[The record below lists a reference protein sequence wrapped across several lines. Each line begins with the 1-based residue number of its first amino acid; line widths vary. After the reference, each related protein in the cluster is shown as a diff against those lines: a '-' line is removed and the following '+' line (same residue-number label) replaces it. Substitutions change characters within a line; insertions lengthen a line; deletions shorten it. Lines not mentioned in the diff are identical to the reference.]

1 MPICPECKQDFRQRS
16 QGACPGCGTEVSVYN
31 GVWFR
36 TEEGAPT
43 VAVIKHL
50 EKRISDKHSVGR
62 PKRVNYVIS
71 TKGSRYQ
78 RELVTAERLL
88 EAADWDL
95 DLVRDAIDILFDDL
109 QFNFKNRTSL
119 IGIEQDYGLAL
130 AIATATREAD
140 EEQAEKEIEALKR
153 VQRNMD
159 ALFGGSNA
167 LDIS

>member
-1 MPICPECKQDFRQRS
+1 
-16 QGACPGCGTEVSVYN
+16 
-31 GVWFR
+31 VWFR